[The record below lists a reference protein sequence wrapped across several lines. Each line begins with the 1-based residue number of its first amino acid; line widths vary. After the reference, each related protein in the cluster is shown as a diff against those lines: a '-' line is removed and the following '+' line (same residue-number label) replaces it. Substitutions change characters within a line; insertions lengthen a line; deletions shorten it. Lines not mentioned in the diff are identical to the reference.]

1 MRKFKRP
8 TRAGDQ
14 YQDLFG
20 IEFIKEWLINPDKY
34 EYLEFEAGNTNGT
47 ALVGLDDIVAKRSD
61 GKFEL
66 LQIKFTVDPSNDAY
80 HLSFD
85 WLLASRPTGTSL
97 VQKWAT
103 DISAHIDANTLHQA
117 MLKTNRKPDDI
128 FTMALSGNK
137 LNFSE
142 IPPQIRG
149 KMINQLGGE
158 DALKQ
163 FCAHFIFYHS
173 EPMLED
179 FENNL
184 ESLLVP
190 DFTDEHGWLR
200 LLKEVPKWST
210 VNNFSP
216 QDGRIHLAY
225 IKQLLSTVRPEPIP
239 QNFYTPPSYEPPDG
253 AFHTNMMERVVTPG
267 VTIVCGTPGIG
278 KSTYISH
285 IVECL
290 EDQEIHVARHHFFL
304 SLSDTS
310 SDRIR
315 FETVFK
321 SINNQIS
328 KWLPDELFSGKSDEF
343 LELLEVAAASCAKEE
358 KILCLVIDGLDHVW
372 RQRGEIGQLERLFNH
387 LFPLPDNLHLIIG
400 TQKVADNQLPQ
411 VLKTRIDNDEWL
423 ELPAM
428 SQTSVGSF
436 LKNYI
441 EDGVI
446 AEDELHHCSVAI
458 FNKTRGHPLLLCYTI
473 QSIINTHKMI
483 TQDNIAT
490 MPDYNGGD
498 IKGYYSDLWGRLS
511 EYAREM
517 LHLIASSMFAWPDE
531 NSFYQCLGEQ
541 TENIEAFRL
550 IQHMLISQKS
560 GLRAFHESILAF
572 IREQPEHSTA
582 AQRLLPKTK
591 KWLENSAPDYWK
603 WAYLWLVKAR
613 LSETEDIITKPDRAW
628 LIDAFTKAYPV
639 NQIKCILEIGKLEAL
654 KEGRLVDLTK
664 LNHLHWRLSNGYEYA
679 TGDYPK
685 FLDLALAC
693 SEDTYVLD
701 WRADNTNLIDA
712 PHLPVVT
719 KHLGP
724 SNPKRQRKCFDEMND
739 RLRFD
744 FEFNKEFMSDTE
756 TSLFSILE
764 IVTYTPSVD
773 AEKVIS
779 FVTRFS
785 NKEQLFEHFL
795 HHMLLQARG
804 EEILKIWSNS
814 KLTDELKEPLA
825 NYSTQYLLR
834 ENIDVYLRPEKKFLH
849 YSLLGKIL
857 LTIRKIEF
865 PPSNHSQISFNK
877 SASDISITSW
887 GGEDYLQ
894 YFKESLLTALSA
906 DGKFSF
912 TNIQTSNRGP
922 KKTSLKVAT
931 LLQNTARY
939 AAHLLFEN
947 PSKLLNWTNIYGF
960 LEGQQQILIAEHDS
974 WRAQNGLKSC
984 LLIIALELAKLAQT
998 KNLSIVV
1005 PSNEDLNKAEASQW
1019 FQKHQIIYLSTKW
1032 ESKLISDES
1041 AKILINEAQSA
1052 IRDSVVEQWDI
1063 IEEAQTNLEFALLY
1077 NQPEMAKELLKH
1089 ASTASLGY
1097 LTRKDN
1103 SSLEFIQA
1111 LEYCAEAG
1119 RPEIHNWMVR
1129 LEPIVNNI
1137 MDYTDGKGTRHAPLE
1152 FIKIVSKYS
1161 PINLP
1166 NLLEHYQL
1174 KEEWW
1179 YRDATLKAII
1189 EVADLSDPAVQ
1200 SLMRTLSEIE
1210 HLNALQKRAGD
1221 GEAIAQN
1228 LLDGQID
1235 FLGGWPTQKNEHS
1248 LSDVQDYETEAPL
1261 KSIDVAAYPPEN
1273 FYEFVSQ
1280 FDRVGISF
1288 RETVD
1293 KWIEHWANTD
1303 AAIKVIEVMEEH
1315 YHDKELH
1322 FSGDEYLWKIF
1333 NLSIAVQGKNKS
1345 FEWAV
1350 RAAAHTRIWD
1360 SFWDHGSEENL
1371 TRIAEL
1377 YPNKWLEFIQ
1387 KTATEIDYKYG
1398 RKFGVVVGSHLLV
1411 FFLIKVGQI
1420 DLAAQVTEAMMCSLE
1435 EDVVHMPL
1443 PKMQR
1448 YTQEYV

>member
-20 IEFIKEWLINPDKY
+20 IEFIKEWLINPDRY
-34 EYLEFEAGNTNGT
+34 EYLEFEADNTNGT
-47 ALVGLDDIVAKRSD
+47 ALDGLEDIVAKRSD

-66 LQIKFTVDPSNDAY
+66 LQIKFTVDPSNDANR
-80 HLSFD
+80 LSFD
-85 WLLASRPTGTSL
+85 SLLASKPRGTSL
-97 VQKWAT
+97 VQKWAR
-103 DISAHIDANTLHQA
+103 DVSAHINANTLHQA
-117 MLKTNRKPDDI
+117 MLRTNRKPDEI

-142 IPPQIRG
+142 IPPQIRD
-149 KMINQLGGE
+149 KMIDQLGGE
-158 DALKQ
+158 DVLKQ
-163 FCAHFIFYHS
+163 FCAHFIFQHS

-184 ESLLVP
+184 ENLLVP
-190 DFTDEHGWLR
+190 DFTDEYGWLR

-210 VNNFSP
+210 VNNFPP
-216 QDGRIHLAY
+216 QDGRILLAH

-239 QNFYTPPSYEPPDG
+239 QNFYTPPGYEPPDG
-253 AFHTNMMERVVTPG
+253 AFHANMMERVVMPG
-267 VTIVCGTPGIG
+267 VTVVWGTPGIG

-285 IVECL
+285 IVKCL
-290 EDQEIHVARHHFFL
+290 KGQEIHVARHHFFL

-315 FETVFK
+315 FETIFN
-321 SINNQIS
+321 SIKGQIS
-328 KWLPDELFSGKSDEF
+328 KWLPEPFNGESDEF
-343 LELLEVAAASCAKEE
+343 LKLLEVAAESCAKEG

-411 VLKTRIDNDEWL
+411 ALKTRIDNDKWF

-441 EDGVI
+441 EDGVV
-446 AEDELHHCSVAI
+446 AENELYHCSIAI
-458 FNKTRGHPLLLCYTI
+458 FNKTKGHPLVLCYTI

-490 MPDYNGGD
+490 MPDYHGGD

-511 EYAREM
+511 EHPREI

-582 AQRLLPKTK
+582 AQRLLPKTE

-628 LIDAFTKAYPV
+628 LIDAFMKAYPV
-639 NQIKCILEIGKLEAL
+639 NQIKCILETGKLEAL
-654 KEGRLVDLTK
+654 KKGRLVDLTK
-664 LNHLHWRLSNGYEYA
+664 LDHLHRRLSDGYEYA
-679 TGDYPK
+679 TGDYPE

-693 SEDTYVLD
+693 SEDTYALD
-701 WRADNTNLIDA
+701 WRADNTNLIDT

-724 SNPKRQRKCFDEMND
+724 SNPKRQRKCLDEMND

-744 FEFNKEFMSDTE
+744 LEFNKEFLRNNE
-756 TSLFSILE
+756 TGLFSILE
-764 IVTYTPSVD
+764 IVAYAPSVD

-779 FVTRFS
+779 FISSFS
-785 NKEQLFEHFL
+785 NKEESFECFL
-795 HHMLLQARG
+795 HHMLLQDRG
-804 EEILKIWSNS
+804 EEILELWSNA

-825 NYSTQYLLR
+825 DYSTQCFLK
-834 ENIDVYLRPEKKFLH
+834 ENIDVSLRPEKKFLH

-865 PPSNHSQISFNK
+865 PPSNHSQISSNK
-877 SASDISITSW
+877 DINDISTTYW
-887 GGEDYLQ
+887 GVEHYLQ
-894 YFKESLLTALSA
+894 YFREALLTALSA
-906 DGKFSF
+906 DGDFNF
-912 TNIQTSNRGP
+912 TNIQISSHGP
-922 KKTSLKVAT
+922 QKTLFKAAT

-939 AAHLLFEN
+939 AAHLLVEN
-947 PSKLLNWTNIYGF
+947 PSKLLNWTNIYDF
-960 LEGQQQILIAEHDS
+960 LGGQQKILINEYDS

-984 LLIIALELAKLAQT
+984 LLIIALELAKLART
-998 KNLSIVV
+998 KKLSIVV
-1005 PSNEDLNKAEASQW
+1005 PSNEDLDKAEASQW
-1019 FQKHQIIYLSTKW
+1019 FQKHQIIYPSTKW
-1032 ESKLISDES
+1032 ELKFISDES
-1041 AKILINEAQSA
+1041 AKTLINKAQSA
-1052 IRDSVVEQWDI
+1052 IRDSVEQQWVI
-1063 IEEAQTNLEFALLY
+1063 IDDAQTNLEFALLY

-1103 SSLEFIQA
+1103 SSLEFIRA

-1119 RPEIHNWMVR
+1119 RLEIHDWMVR

-1152 FIKIVSKYS
+1152 FIEIVSKYS

-1166 NLLEHYQL
+1166 HLLEHYQL

-1179 YRDATLKAII
+1179 YRGATLKAII

-1210 HLNALQKRAGD
+1210 HLNALQKRADD
-1221 GEAIAQN
+1221 GEVIAQN
-1228 LLDGQID
+1228 LLDEQID
-1235 FLGGWPTQKNEHS
+1235 FLGGWPSQENEHS
-1248 LSDVQDYETEAPL
+1248 SSDAQDYKTKTPL
-1261 KSIDVAAYPPEN
+1261 TSIDVTAYPPEK
-1273 FYEFVSQ
+1273 FCEFISQ
-1280 FDRVGISF
+1280 FDRVEIYLS
-1288 RETVD
+1288 ETVD

-1303 AAIKVIEVMEEH
+1303 VAIKVIQVMEEH

-1322 FSGDEYLWKIF
+1322 FSDDEYLWKIF
-1333 NLSIAVQGKNKS
+1333 NLSIAVQGKNQA

-1360 SFWDHGSEENL
+1360 RFWDHGSEENL

-1377 YPNKWLEFIQ
+1377 YPNRWLEFIQ

-1435 EDVVHMPL
+1435 EDVAHMPL

>member
-20 IEFIKEWLINPDKY
+20 IEFIKEWLINPDRY

-85 WLLASRPTGTSL
+85 WLLASRPRGTSL

-103 DISAHIDANTLHQA
+103 DISAHINANTLHQA
-117 MLKTNRKPDDI
+117 MLRTNRKPDET

-137 LNFSE
+137 LNFSK

-149 KMINQLGGE
+149 KMIDQLDGE
-158 DALKQ
+158 DVLKQ
-163 FCAHFIFYHS
+163 FCAHFIFQHS

-184 ESLLVP
+184 ESLFIP
-190 DFTDEHGWLR
+190 NFTDEYGWLN
-200 LLKEVPKWST
+200 LLREVPKWST
-210 VNNFSP
+210 RNNSPP
-216 QDGRIHLAY
+216 QDGRILLAH
-225 IKQLLSTVRPEPIP
+225 IKQLLSTVRPEPIS
-239 QNFYTPPSYEPPDG
+239 QNFYTPHGYEPPDG
-253 AFHTNMMERVVTPG
+253 AFHTNMMERVVMPG
-267 VTIVCGTPGIG
+267 VTVVWGTPGIG

-290 EDQEIHVARHHFFL
+290 KSQDIHVARHHFFL
-304 SLSDTS
+304 SLTDTS

-315 FETVFK
+315 FETVFN
-321 SINNQIS
+321 SIKNQIS
-328 KWLPDELFSGKSDEF
+328 EWLPKPFNGESDKF
-343 LELLEVAAASCAKEE
+343 LELLKAAAESCAKEG
-358 KILCLVIDGLDHVW
+358 KILCIVIDGLDHVW
-372 RQRGEIGQLERLFNH
+372 RQKGEIGQLERLFNH

-411 VLKTRIDNDEWL
+411 VLKTRIDNDEWF

-446 AEDELHHCSVAI
+446 AENELYHCSMAI
-458 FNKTRGHPLLLCYTI
+458 FNKTKGHPLLLCYTI

-490 MPDYNGGD
+490 MPDYHGGD

-511 EYAREM
+511 EHPKEI

-639 NQIKCILEIGKLEAL
+639 NQIKCILETGKLEAL
-654 KEGRLVDLTK
+654 KEERFVELTK
-664 LNHLHWRLSNGYEYA
+664 LNYLHWRLSNGYEYA

-685 FLDLALAC
+685 FLNLALAC

-701 WRADNTNLIDA
+701 WMADNTNLIDT

-724 SNPKRQRKCFDEMND
+724 SNPKRQRKCFDEMNNH
-739 RLRFD
+739 LRFD
-744 FEFNKEFMSDTE
+744 FEFNKQFMSNTE

-764 IVTYTPSVD
+764 IVAYTPSVD
-773 AEKVIS
+773 AEKVID
-779 FVTRFS
+779 FVSSFS
-785 NKEQLFEHFL
+785 NKEKLFEHFL

-804 EEILKIWSNS
+804 EEILKLWSNS

-825 NYSTQYLLR
+825 DYSTQYFLR
-834 ENIDVYLRPEKKFLH
+834 ENIDVSLRQEKQFLH
-849 YSLLGKIL
+849 YSLLGKNL

-865 PPSNHSQISFNK
+865 PPSNHSQISANK
-877 SASDISITSW
+877 NANNISTTYW
-887 GGEDYLQ
+887 GTEYYLQ
-894 YFKESLLTALSA
+894 YFREALLTALSA
-906 DGKFSF
+906 DGDFNF
-912 TNIQTSNRGP
+912 TNIQISSHRPQQTL
-922 KKTSLKVAT
+922 LKAAT

-939 AAHLLFEN
+939 AAHLLVEN

-974 WRAQNGLKSC
+974 WQAQNGLKSC
-984 LLIIALELAKLAQT
+984 LFTIALELAKLAQT
-998 KNLSIVV
+998 KNLPTVM
-1005 PSNEDLNKAEASQW
+1005 PSNEDLDKAKASQW

-1032 ESKLISDES
+1032 ESKFISDES
-1041 AKILINEAQSA
+1041 AKTLINEAQST
-1052 IRDSVVEQWDI
+1052 IRNSVVEQWDI
-1063 IEEAQTNLEFALLY
+1063 IDAAQTNLEFALLY
-1077 NQPEMAKELLKH
+1077 NQPEMAKEFLKH

-1103 SSLEFIQA
+1103 SSLDFIQA

-1119 RPEIHNWMVR
+1119 CREIHDWMAR

-1137 MDYTDGKGTRHAPLE
+1137 MDYTDGKSTRYAPIE

-1166 NLLEHYQL
+1166 HLLEHYQL

-1189 EVADLSDPAVQ
+1189 EVADLNNPAVQ

-1210 HLNALQKRAGD
+1210 HLNALQKRADG

-1228 LLDGQID
+1228 LLDEQIY

-1248 LSDVQDYETEAPL
+1248 SSNTPDYKTENPL
-1261 KSIDVAAYPPEN
+1261 TSIDVTAYPPEK
-1273 FYEFVSQ
+1273 FYAFVSE
-1280 FDRVGISF
+1280 FDRVEIYLS
-1288 RETVD
+1288 EAVD

-1303 AAIKVIEVMEEH
+1303 ATIKVIEVMEEH
-1315 YHDKELH
+1315 YLDKEFY
-1322 FSGDEYLWKIF
+1322 FSGDKYLWKIF
-1333 NLSIAVQGKNKS
+1333 NLSIAVQGENQAFK
-1345 FEWAV
+1345 WAI
-1350 RAAAHTRIWD
+1350 RAAAHTSIWD
-1360 SFWDHGSEENL
+1360 KFWTHGSEENL
-1371 TRIAEL
+1371 TRIADL
-1377 YPNKWLEFIQ
+1377 YPNRWLEFIQ
-1387 KTATEIDYKYG
+1387 KVATEIDYKYG
-1398 RKFGVVVGSHLLV
+1398 RKFGVVVGSYLLV

-1435 EDVVHMPL
+1435 EDVAHIPL